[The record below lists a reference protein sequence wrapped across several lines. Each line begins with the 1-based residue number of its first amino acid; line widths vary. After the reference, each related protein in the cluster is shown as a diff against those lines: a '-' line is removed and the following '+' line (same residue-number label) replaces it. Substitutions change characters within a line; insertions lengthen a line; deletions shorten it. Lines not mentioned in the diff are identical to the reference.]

1 MATSVTA
8 SNKSAQPQPILLM
21 LASLVVPGLGQLLL
35 GKRTRALLIFLAAAI
50 SLYVVNWSLVQ
61 QKVAVLTLGAV
72 STSWLWLPL
81 IAFWAWNVYDA
92 QPLQRGASTSLLIPI
107 ALI

>member
-8 SNKSAQPQPILLM
+8 SNKSTRPAGLM
-21 LASLVVPGLGQLLL
+21 LASLLVPGLGQFLL
-35 GKRTRALLIFLAAAI
+35 GKRSRALLIFLI
-50 SLYVVNWSLVQ
+50 GVITLYVVNWSLVQ
-61 QKVAVLTLGAV
+61 QKVAVLTLGTL

-92 QPLQRGASTSLLIPI
+92 QSIQRGASTSLL
-107 ALI
+107 